1 MAQTRAGNIFA
12 TDVILAHLMSSPRS
26 VYPWDIV
33 IERKDTKTGK
43 FLFFDTRDDQ
53 LDLLTVS
60 ETAYEPPSTEDADS
74 INHPDLLAK
83 EATYIQQMFTQ
94 QILEEGGDA
103 KHKSF
108 RIPNPFVDEDEDE
121 EDAAL
126 TGYRYRKFAL
136 AEGNTLVVRCELHG
150 VLHSKAQQ
158 EDIKAQRKKNERLK
172 ARGKKQKPMKIPEGS
187 QYMTAFALNE
197 WQTTSLSAGW
207 RQKLDTQRGAVL
219 AAELK
224 DNSFKL
230 AKWTSQVRCSF
241 LLFAF
246 PGSFCCCAYLFFSLL
261 SLLCLFPPPPRR
273 CSPAPSR

>member
-1 MAQTRAGNIFA
+1 MREPSVKVAASWQHLEQMQLPDLSKLSAPVPTVEDVVWCGKLGYYDMAYEKIDVRRAKVLKQHTKRFYSETTTDDPIIARLAQTRAGNIFA

-94 QILEEGGDA
+94 QIMEDGPDA

-108 RIPNPFVDEDEDE
+108 RIPNPFVDDDDEE

-126 TGYRYRKFAL
+126 TGYRYRKFTL

-158 EDIKAQRKKNERLK
+158 VSGGGCRLLVCLFLFTC
-172 ARGKKQKPMKIPEGS
+172 A
-187 QYMTAFALNE
+187 AFCAHH
-197 WQTTSLSAGW
+197 
-207 RQKLDTQRGAVL
+207 
-219 AAELK
+219 
-224 DNSFKL
+224 
-230 AKWTSQVRCSF
+230 
-241 LLFAF
+241 LFV
-246 PGSFCCCAYLFFSLL
+246 FFSA
-261 SLLCLFPPPPRR
+261 C
-273 CSPAPSR
+273 